1 MTEKTYTLRGLTAED
16 VFPMLKIISGIGLKE
31 FKSCFDSAELRDAIK
46 NMSQGKKEGKKEG
59 KEEGKEEGETV
70 DTTAVGLMVA
80 ADIASIIFANLPE
93 CKDDIY
99 QLLSGLSGMEK
110 KEIAELPMN
119 VFLAMIVDVIKK
131 EEFKDFFQDVAGLFS

>member
-46 NMSQGKKEGKKEG
+46 NMSQGK
-59 KEEGKEEGETV
+59 EEGETV
-70 DTTAVGLMVA
+70 DRTAVGLMVA
-80 ADIASIIFANLPE
+80 TDIASIIFANLPK

-99 QLLSGLSGMEK
+99 QLLSGLSGMKK

>member
-59 KEEGKEEGETV
+59 KEEGETV

-80 ADIASIIFANLPE
+80 ADIASIIFANLPQ

-99 QLLSGLSGMEK
+99 QLLSGLSGMK
-110 KEIAELPMN
+110 KEEIAELPMN

>member
-46 NMSQGKKEGKKEG
+46 NMSQGKED
-59 KEEGKEEGETV
+59 GEAV

-80 ADIASIIFANLPE
+80 ADIASIIFANLPK

-99 QLLSGLSGMEK
+99 QLLSGLSGMKK

-119 VFLAMIVDVIKK
+119 IFLAMIIDVVKK

>member
-46 NMSQGKKEGKKEG
+46 NMSQGK
-59 KEEGKEEGETV
+59 EEGETV

-80 ADIASIIFANLPE
+80 ADIASIIFANLPK

-99 QLLSGLSGMEK
+99 QLLSGLSGMKK

-131 EEFKDFFQDVAGLFS
+131 EEFKAFFQDVAGLFS

>member
-46 NMSQGKKEGKKEG
+46 NMSQGKED
-59 KEEGKEEGETV
+59 GEAV
-70 DTTAVGLMVA
+70 DTTAAGLMVA
-80 ADIASIIFANLPE
+80 ADIASIIFANLPK

-99 QLLSGLSGMEK
+99 QLLSGLSGMK
-110 KEIAELPMN
+110 KQEIAELPMN
-119 VFLAMIVDVIKK
+119 IFLAMIIDVIKK

>member
-46 NMSQGKKEGKKEG
+46 NMSQGK
-59 KEEGKEEGETV
+59 EEGETV

-80 ADIASIIFANLPE
+80 ADVASIIFANLPK

-99 QLLSGLSGMEK
+99 QLLSGLSGMKK

>member
-46 NMSQGKKEGKKEG
+46 NMSQG

>member
-1 MTEKTYTLRGLTAED
+1 MTEKTYILRGLTAED

-46 NMSQGKKEGKKEG
+46 NMSQGKEEG
-59 KEEGKEEGETV
+59 KEEGKTV

-80 ADIASIIFANLPE
+80 ADIASIIFANLPK

-99 QLLSGLSGMEK
+99 QLLSGLSGMKK

-131 EEFKDFFQDVAGLFS
+131 EEFKDFFQDVAELFS

>member
-31 FKSCFDSAELRDAIK
+31 LKSCFDSAELRDAIK
-46 NMSQGKKEGKKEG
+46 NMSQ
-59 KEEGKEEGETV
+59 GKEEGETV

-80 ADIASIIFANLPE
+80 ADIASIIFANLPK

-99 QLLSGLSGMEK
+99 QLLSGLSGMK
-110 KEIAELPMN
+110 QKEIAELPMN

>member
-46 NMSQGKKEGKKEG
+46 NMSQGE
-59 KEEGKEEGETV
+59 EEGETV
-70 DTTAVGLMVA
+70 DRTAVGLMVA
-80 ADIASIIFANLPE
+80 ADIASIIFANLPK

-99 QLLSGLSGMEK
+99 QLLSGLSGMK
-110 KEIAELPMN
+110 KQEIAELPMN

>member
-16 VFPMLKIISGIGLKE
+16 VFPMLKIISGIDLKE
-31 FKSCFDSAELRDAIK
+31 LKSCFDSAELRDAIK
-46 NMSQGKKEGKKEG
+46 NMSQ
-59 KEEGKEEGETV
+59 GKEEGETV

-80 ADIASIIFANLPE
+80 ADIASIIFANLPK

-99 QLLSGLSGMEK
+99 QLLSGLSGMNK

>member
-46 NMSQGKKEGKKEG
+46 NMSQGKK
-59 KEEGKEEGETV
+59 EGETV

>member
-46 NMSQGKKEGKKEG
+46 NMSQGK
-59 KEEGKEEGETV
+59 EEGEAV
-70 DTTAVGLMVA
+70 DTTAIGLMVA
-80 ADIASIIFANLPE
+80 ADVASIIFANLPK

-99 QLLSGLSGMEK
+99 QLLSGLSGMKK

>member
-31 FKSCFDSAELRDAIK
+31 LKSCFDSAELRDAIK
-46 NMSQGKKEGKKEG
+46 NMSQGK
-59 KEEGKEEGETV
+59 EEGETV

-80 ADIASIIFANLPE
+80 VDIASIIFANLPK

-99 QLLSGLSGMEK
+99 QLLSGLSGMK
-110 KEIAELPMN
+110 QKEIAELPMN

>member
-31 FKSCFDSAELRDAIK
+31 LKSCFDSAELRDAIK
-46 NMSQGKKEGKKEG
+46 NMSH
-59 KEEGKEEGETV
+59 GKEEGETV

-80 ADIASIIFANLPE
+80 ADIASIIFANLPK

-99 QLLSGLSGMEK
+99 QLLSGLSGMK
-110 KEIAELPMN
+110 QKEIAELPMN